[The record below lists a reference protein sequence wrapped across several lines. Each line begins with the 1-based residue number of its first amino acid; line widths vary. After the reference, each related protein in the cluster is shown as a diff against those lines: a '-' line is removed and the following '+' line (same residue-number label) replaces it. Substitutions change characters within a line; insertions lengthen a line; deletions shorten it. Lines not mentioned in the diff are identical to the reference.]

1 MNQLGTTAWNRRN
14 SMPKGQIRKALSG
27 YYYVQD
33 GEKFI
38 QCRGRG
44 VFRNR
49 GISPLVGDMVDYE
62 VEEGSD
68 GTITVVHER
77 KNALVRPP
85 IANIDQA
92 LLVFS
97 LTEPDFNPLLLDR
110 FLVVLESFQ
119 VEPVICLTKTD
130 LLTKEELLKIQPF
143 LDDYK
148 AIGYRMIETYK
159 DDEDLV
165 DNITPILKDKIS
177 VLAGQSGVGKSTLL
191 NTVLPSLNLKTG
203 VISEALGRGKHTTRH
218 VELLD
223 VCGGLLADT
232 PGFSSFD
239 FDEIEKEE
247 LSNCFPEFREA
258 SKSCK
263 FRECLHISEPK
274 CSVLAGVKSGEIKD
288 YRYKHYVKF
297 LEEINDRKPRY

>member
-1 MNQLGTTAWNRRN
+1 
-14 SMPKGQIRKALSG
+14 MPKGQIRKALSG
-27 YYYVQD
+27 FYYVQD

-49 GISPLVGDMVDYE
+49 GISPLVGDFVDYE

-119 VEPVICLTKTD
+119 VEPIICLTKTD
-130 LLTKEELLKIQPF
+130 LLTELEMTKIRPF

-148 AIGYRMIETYK
+148 AIGYEMLETYK
-159 DDEDLV
+159 DDLQLV
-165 DNITPILKDKIS
+165 EKISPILRDKVS
-177 VLAGQSGVGKSTLL
+177 VLAGQSGVGKSTML

-203 VISEALGRGKHTTRH
+203 IISEALGRGKHTTRH
-218 VELLD
+218 VELVD

-239 FDEIEKEE
+239 FEEIDKEE

-274 CSVLAGVKSGEIKD
+274 CAVLAGVANGDIKD

>member
-1 MNQLGTTAWNRRN
+1 M
-14 SMPKGQIRKALSG
+14 SKGQIRKALSG
-27 YYYVQD
+27 FYYVQD
-33 GEKFI
+33 GQDFI
-38 QCRGRG
+38 RCRGRG

-49 GISPLVGDMVDYE
+49 GVNPLVGDFVDYE
-62 VEEGSD
+62 VEGTSN

-77 KNALVRPP
+77 KNELVRPP

-110 FLVVLESFQ
+110 FLVVVESFQ
-119 VEPVICLTKTD
+119 IEPIICLTKTD
-130 LLTKEELLKIQPF
+130 IVSEEERKKIQPF
-143 LDDYK
+143 IEDYQN
-148 AIGYRMIETYK
+148 IGYTVIETYIDDQQLK
-159 DDEDLV
+159 DKL
-165 DNITPILKDKIS
+165 IPILKEKVS
-177 VLAGQSGVGKSTLL
+177 VLAGQSGVGKSTML
-191 NTVLPSLNLKTG
+191 NTILPELNLKTG
-203 VISEALGRGKHTTRH
+203 IISEALGRGKHTTRH

-239 FDEIEKEE
+239 FDEIDKEQ
-247 LSNCFPEFREA
+247 LSYCFPEFRKV
-258 SKSCK
+258 SDRCK

-274 CSVLAGVKSGEIKD
+274 CAVQEDLKNGEIKE

-297 LEEINDRKPRY
+297 LEEITDRKPRY

>member
-1 MNQLGTTAWNRRN
+1 
-14 SMPKGQIRKALSG
+14 MPKGQIRKALSG
-27 YYYVQD
+27 FYYVQD

-49 GISPLVGDMVDYE
+49 GVNPLVGDFVDYE
-62 VEEGSD
+62 VESGSD

-110 FLVVLESFQ
+110 FLVVVESFN
-119 VEPVICLTKTD
+119 VEPIICLTKTD
-130 LLTKEELLKIQPF
+130 LLTEEEMSKIQPY
-143 LDDYK
+143 LDDYR
-148 AIGYRMIETYK
+148 AIGYEMLETYK
-159 DDEDLV
+159 DDTDLV
-165 DNITPILKDKIS
+165 ENISPILKGKIS

-203 VISEALGRGKHTTRH
+203 IISEALGRGKHTTRH
-218 VELLD
+218 VELVE
-223 VCGGLLADT
+223 VCEGLLADT

-239 FDEIEKEE
+239 FDEINKEQ
-247 LSNCFPEFREA
+247 LSECFPEFRKA
-258 SKSCK
+258 SESCK
-263 FRECLHISEPK
+263 FRGCLHISEPK
-274 CSVLAGVKSGEIKD
+274 CAVLAALETGEIKD

-297 LEEINDRKPRY
+297 LDEINERKPRY

>member
-1 MNQLGTTAWNRRN
+1 
-14 SMPKGQIRKALSG
+14 MPTGQIRKALSG
-27 YYYVQD
+27 FYYVQD
-33 GEKFI
+33 GEQFI

-49 GISPLVGDMVDYE
+49 GVNPLVGDFVDYE
-62 VEEGSD
+62 VESGSD

-110 FLVVLESFQ
+110 FLVVVESFN
-119 VEPVICLTKTD
+119 VEPIICLTKTD
-130 LLTKEELLKIQPF
+130 LLSEEEMSKIQPY
-143 LDDYK
+143 LDDYR
-148 AIGYRMIETYK
+148 AIGYEIIETYK
-159 DDEDLV
+159 DDDDLV
-165 DNITPILKDKIS
+165 SNIAPILKGKIS

-203 VISEALGRGKHTTRH
+203 IISEALGRGKHTTRH
-218 VELLD
+218 VELLE
-223 VCGGLLADT
+223 VCEGLLADT

-239 FDEIEKEE
+239 FDEIEKEQ
-247 LSNCFPEFREA
+247 LSDCFPEFRKA
-258 SKSCK
+258 SEQCK
-263 FRECLHISEPK
+263 FRGCLHISEPK
-274 CSVLAGVKSGEIKD
+274 CAVLAALETGEIKD
-288 YRYKHYVKF
+288 YRYKHYMKF
-297 LEEINDRKPRY
+297 LDEINDRKPRY

>member
-1 MNQLGTTAWNRRN
+1 
-14 SMPKGQIRKALSG
+14 MPKGQIRKALSG
-27 YYYVQD
+27 FYYVQD
-33 GEKFI
+33 GEQFI

-49 GISPLVGDMVDYE
+49 GVNPLVGDYVDYE
-62 VEEGSD
+62 VEGSSD

-110 FLVVLESFQ
+110 FLVVVESFN
-119 VEPVICLTKTD
+119 VEPIICFTKTD
-130 LLTKEELLKIQPF
+130 LITESEMAKIRPF
-143 LDDYK
+143 INDYR
-148 AIGYRMIETYK
+148 AIGYQIIETFK
-159 DDEDLV
+159 DDEELV
-165 DNITPILKDKIS
+165 ANIAPVLKDKIS

-203 VISEALGRGKHTTRH
+203 IISQALGRGKHTTRH
-218 VELLD
+218 VELVE
-223 VCGGLLADT
+223 VCEGLLADT

-239 FDEIEKEE
+239 FDEIDKEQ
-247 LSNCFPEFREA
+247 LSYCFPEFRA
-258 SKSCK
+258 VSDSCK

-274 CSVLAGVKSGEIKD
+274 CAVLAGVQSGEIKA

-297 LEEINDRKPRY
+297 LDEINERKPRY

>member
-1 MNQLGTTAWNRRN
+1 
-14 SMPKGQIRKALSG
+14 MPKGQIRKALSG

-33 GEKFI
+33 GELFI

-49 GISPLVGDMVDYE
+49 GISPLVGDYVDYE
-62 VEEGSD
+62 VEGTSD

-77 KNALVRPP
+77 KNELVRPP

-97 LTEPDFNPLLLDR
+97 LKEPDFNPLLLDR
-110 FLVVLESFQ
+110 FLVIVESFQ
-119 VEPVICLTKTD
+119 VEPVICFTKVD
-130 LLTKEELLKIQPF
+130 LMSESELEKVQPF
-143 LDDYK
+143 IEDYRN
-148 AIGYRMIETYK
+148 IGYTIIETYK
-159 DDEDLV
+159 DESELF
-165 DNITPILKDKIS
+165 NKLSPILEGKIS

-191 NTVLPSLNLKTG
+191 NTLLPSLKLKTG
-203 VISEALGRGKHTTRH
+203 IISEALGRGKHTTRH

-239 FDEIEKEE
+239 FDEIEREE
-247 LSNCFPEFREA
+247 LSYCFPEFREV
-258 SKSCK
+258 SEDCK
-263 FRECLHISEPK
+263 FRGCMHVQEPK
-274 CSVLAGVKSGEIKD
+274 CAVKTGVENGSILD
-288 YRYKHYVKF
+288 YRYKHYLQF
-297 LEEINDRKPRY
+297 LEEITARKPRY

>member
-1 MNQLGTTAWNRRN
+1 M
-14 SMPKGQIRKALSG
+14 SKGQIRKALSG
-27 YYYVQD
+27 FYYVQD
-33 GEKFI
+33 GQDFI
-38 QCRGRG
+38 RCRGRG

-49 GISPLVGDMVDYE
+49 GVNPLVGDFVDYE
-62 VEEGSD
+62 VEGTSN

-77 KNALVRPP
+77 KNELVRPP

-110 FLVVLESFQ
+110 FLVVVESFQ
-119 VEPVICLTKTD
+119 IEPIICLTKTD
-130 LLTKEELLKIQPF
+130 IVSEEERKKIQPF
-143 LDDYK
+143 IEDYQN
-148 AIGYRMIETYK
+148 IGYTVIETYIDDQQLK
-159 DDEDLV
+159 DKL
-165 DNITPILKDKIS
+165 IPILKEKVS
-177 VLAGQSGVGKSTLL
+177 VLAGQSGVGKSTML
-191 NTVLPSLNLKTG
+191 NTILPELNLKTG
-203 VISEALGRGKHTTRH
+203 IISEALGRGKHTTRH

-239 FDEIEKEE
+239 FDEIDKEQ
-247 LSNCFPEFREA
+247 LSYCFPEFRKV
-258 SKSCK
+258 SDRCK

-274 CSVLAGVKSGEIKD
+274 CAVQEGLKNGEIKE

-297 LEEINDRKPRY
+297 LEEITDRKPRY

>member
-1 MNQLGTTAWNRRN
+1 MSQ
-14 SMPKGQIRKALSG
+14 GQIRKALSG

-33 GEKFI
+33 GEQFI

-49 GISPLVGDMVDYE
+49 GISPLVGDYVDYE
-62 VEEGSD
+62 VEGSSD

-77 KNALVRPP
+77 KNELVRPP

-97 LTEPDFNPLLLDR
+97 LKEPDFNPLLLDR
-110 FLVVLESFQ
+110 FLVIVESFQ
-119 VEPVICLTKTD
+119 VEPIICFTKID
-130 LLTKEELLKIQPF
+130 LLSKSDLEKVQPF
-143 LDDYK
+143 IEDYRK
-148 AIGYRMIETYK
+148 IGYRIIETYK
-159 DDEDLV
+159 DEAELFEKLS
-165 DNITPILKDKIS
+165 PILESKIS

-191 NTVLPSLNLKTG
+191 NTLLPSLKLKTG
-203 VISEALGRGKHTTRH
+203 VISDALGRGKHTTRH

-239 FDEIEKEE
+239 FDEIEREE
-247 LSNCFPEFREA
+247 LSSCFPEFREPA
-258 SKSCK
+258 ERCK
-263 FRECLHISEPK
+263 FRGCMHVQEPK
-274 CSVLAGVKSGEIKD
+274 CAVKNEVEAGSILS
-288 YRYKHYVKF
+288 YRYKHYLQF
-297 LEEINDRKPRY
+297 LEEISDRKPRY

>member
-1 MNQLGTTAWNRRN
+1 M
-14 SMPKGQIRKALSG
+14 SKGQIRKALSG
-27 YYYVQD
+27 FYYVQD
-33 GEKFI
+33 GQEFI
-38 QCRGRG
+38 RCRGRG

-49 GISPLVGDMVDYE
+49 GVNPLVGDFVDYE
-62 VEEGSD
+62 VEGTSN

-77 KNALVRPP
+77 KNELVRPP

-110 FLVVLESFQ
+110 FLVVVESFQ
-119 VEPVICLTKTD
+119 IEPIICLTKTD
-130 LLTKEELLKIQPF
+130 IVSEEERQRIQPF
-143 LDDYK
+143 IEDYQN
-148 AIGYRMIETYK
+148 IGYTVIETYI
-159 DDEDLV
+159 DDQQLKEKL
-165 DNITPILKDKIS
+165 IPILKDKVS
-177 VLAGQSGVGKSTLL
+177 VLAGQSGVGKSTML
-191 NTVLPSLNLKTG
+191 NTILPELNLKTG
-203 VISEALGRGKHTTRH
+203 IISEALGRGKHTTRH

-239 FDEIEKEE
+239 FDEIDKEQ
-247 LSNCFPEFREA
+247 LSYCFPEFRKV
-258 SKSCK
+258 SDRCK

-274 CSVLAGVKSGEIKD
+274 CAVQEGIKNGEIKE

-297 LEEINDRKPRY
+297 LEEITDRKPRY

>member
-1 MNQLGTTAWNRRN
+1 
-14 SMPKGQIRKALSG
+14 MPTGQIRKALSG
-27 YYYVQD
+27 FYYVQD
-33 GEKFI
+33 GEHFI

-49 GISPLVGDMVDYE
+49 GVNPLVGDFVDYE
-62 VEEGSD
+62 VESGSD

-110 FLVVLESFQ
+110 FLVVVESFN
-119 VEPVICLTKTD
+119 VEPIICLTKTD
-130 LLTKEELLKIQPF
+130 LLSDEEMSKIQPY
-143 LDDYK
+143 LDDYRE
-148 AIGYRMIETYK
+148 IGYEMLETYK
-159 DDEDLV
+159 DDTDLV
-165 DNITPILKDKIS
+165 DNIAPILKGKIS

-203 VISEALGRGKHTTRH
+203 IISEALGRGKHTTRH
-218 VELLD
+218 VELVE
-223 VCGGLLADT
+223 VCEGLLADT

-239 FDEIEKEE
+239 FDEIEKEQ
-247 LSNCFPEFREA
+247 LSDCFPEFRKA
-258 SKSCK
+258 SERCK
-263 FRECLHISEPK
+263 FRGCLHISEPK
-274 CSVLAGVKSGEIKD
+274 CAVLAALETGEIKD

-297 LEEINDRKPRY
+297 LDEINERKPRY